1 LSESRVFEGD
11 DVLALRSGRVGTIM
25 LDRPKVNAMRTQT
38 WHELETSVDLLA
50 ASQAVSVVLL
60 RSAVP
65 GIFSAGADVKELPMA
80 PRDDVAR
87 QQLTRR
93 VLDKVLGAPQPY
105 IAALDG
111 PALGGGCA
119 LVCAA
124 DIRIGT
130 GRTTFGLPEI
140 NVGRCGGSRH
150 LMRHLP
156 QGTVRS
162 LYFTGIP
169 LPAPEAHRLGLL
181 NTLADDLDAET
192 AELAGEIAS
201 KSPTALRLA
210 KQSLNIV
217 ESLDVRTGYEVEQ
230 QFTLRLAGSPDAE
243 EAARAFFE
251 KRAPVWQDDPEDGQ

>member
-1 LSESRVFEGD
+1 LSEDRIFDGD
-11 DVLALRSGRVGTIM
+11 DVLALRSGRIGSIV

-38 WHELETSVDLLA
+38 WEEFEASVDLFA
-50 ASQAVSVVLL
+50 ADQTVSVVVL

-65 GIFSAGADVKELPMA
+65 GIFSAGADVKELPMTPSNDA
-80 PRDDVAR
+80 AR

-105 IAALDG
+105 IASLDG

-130 GRTTFGLPEI
+130 DRTSFGLPEI
-140 NVGRCGGSRH
+140 TVGRCGGGRH

-169 LPAPEAHRLGLL
+169 LPAAEAFRLGLL

-230 QFTLRLAGSPDAE
+230 QFTLRLAGTPDAE
-243 EAARAFFE
+243 EAAKAFFE
-251 KRAPVWQDDPEDGQ
+251 KRAPVWQDDVEGDQ